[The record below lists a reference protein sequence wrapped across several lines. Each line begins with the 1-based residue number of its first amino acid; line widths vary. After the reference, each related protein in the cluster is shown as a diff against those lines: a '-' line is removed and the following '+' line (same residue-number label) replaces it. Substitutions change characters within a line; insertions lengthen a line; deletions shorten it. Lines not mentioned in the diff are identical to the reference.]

1 MANAG
6 HRGFNQ
12 ADGLSCTHPGAQ
24 IGPNDEFGDLV
35 RHPMR
40 KRCVRT
46 TAPHAFLAID
56 CITLRAAVAGQ
67 EASISHV
74 RLVCRVYSNLGLTL
88 CSGHAGFDTES
99 TSAVIGLQC
108 PVDAGSPTW
117 LHHFSSAR
125 FPPPPN
131 QRVLFADFPTIVQA
145 SPMYRR
151 SDMPNEACS
160 TVLVHIRR

>member
-1 MANAG
+1 MASTKPM
-6 HRGFNQ
+6 GFRAPIRALKSAQMMNS
-12 ADGLSCTHPGAQ
+12 ATSSAIRCASGACGQ
-24 IGPNDEFGDLV
+24 L
-35 RHPMR
+35 
-40 KRCVRT
+40 
-46 TAPHAFLAID
+46 
-56 CITLRAAVAGQ
+56 LRAAVAGQ

-160 TVLVHIRR
+160 TVLAHMRR